1 MDAELTD
8 KELQEKLDQRFQEL
22 PKVLQDAIHSADI
35 QAHMRMLA
43 DQHKL
48 HFDQWQLLEN
58 DVMLT
63 LFGFQEPE
71 DLAMHFKEDLGVD
84 QAIADSLA
92 EDVSNIVFAPI
103 RAELEKDLQF
113 AVESQTLEE
122 NGSDHTAA
130 TKVPTEGAVAAEH
143 PLAQIVP
150 AVAPILPGT
159 PPPPP
164 PEGKAVRAPVSA
176 AYQAGEKSAE
186 RRAVADDPYR
196 ESPV

>member
-1 MDAELTD
+1 MDSELTD
-8 KELQEKLDQRFQEL
+8 QEIQAKLDQRFREL

-35 QAHMRMLA
+35 EAHMRILA

-63 LFGFQEPE
+63 LFGFQDPE
-71 DLAMHFKEDLGVD
+71 DLAENFRDDLGVD
-84 QAIADSLA
+84 QATADSLA

-103 RAELEKDLQF
+103 RAELEKGLQF
-113 AVESQTLEE
+113 AVEAEE
-122 NGSDHTAA
+122 SDGSSTVPGAEAA
-130 TKVPTEGAVAAEH
+130 VVAEH

-150 AVAPILPGT
+150 AIAPILPGT

-164 PEGKAVRAPVSA
+164 PETRAVRAPISESYSA
-176 AYQAGEKSAE
+176 GQASHE
-186 RRAVADDPYR
+186 RKIIEGDPYR
-196 ESPV
+196 ESAV